1 MTASPTGQLIRRV
14 QKRTWPAASRTS
26 ETMSNWAAYL
36 RYFGVLSFGKG
47 HLRAQVPSK
56 VSVSSAVRK
65 IMKACSGVPPAK
77 LIVIRIR
84 LKINLVRVS
93 KSAKYLMS

>member
-1 MTASPTGQLIRRV
+1 
-14 QKRTWPAASRTS
+14 
-26 ETMSNWAAYL
+26 MSNWAAYL

-65 IMKACSGVPPAK
+65 ITKACSGVPPVK
-77 LIVIRIR
+77 LITIKIM
-84 LKINLVRVS
+84 LKINLVKVKR
-93 KSAKYLMS
+93 SAKYLMEIL